1 MKYSLLI
8 TVSVTI
14 NVLFFLLYI
23 FFGIVQH
30 GSLDD
35 YFMSGVL
42 TGAYSS
48 SYDVHTFFVNSAYG
62 YFLRPF
68 YLFFPQV
75 GWYFIFELIGS
86 FVAFTSICFVLIK
99 KMGMRLGLPLS
110 LLILATFTPDFY
122 FQLSFT
128 QCAALYT
135 AAGIL
140 LFMEGDSCENK
151 MILIL
156 GGILF
161 IAGSIMRWE
170 CFLLGLPFFGALLAS
185 NIYNRKKLWK
195 ASVAVLGVIIIAIV
209 GLKIHEKNLYAQEDY
224 RYYADYQPVR
234 AFFCDGAYYD
244 IETTFDELEERGMS
258 GRDFLLLKRWMMY
271 DTEKFCIDSLR
282 PIVDI
287 CLRNKYEPNWERMPF
302 SFFMAVSVALT
313 RANGWCWVVVCL
325 FLVLFPYKRS
335 NWYPWVSLSLIALSL
350 GYLLWVNRLVYRVET
365 GVWLYAVVC
374 AIPFL
379 SKDIV
384 KKSGARFANML
395 VCGIYLLA
403 VVFAIWAISS
413 QPLKTQWNNLIET
426 KEMTQDWSSFVDY
439 AQQHSNEIFLLPFDR
454 YKQLGT
460 LKDKPYKSVAPGS
473 WQNIIPLGYWN
484 INLPSMKSELVKR
497 GVVNPVKD
505 IVNPNVFVV
514 ADKDIL
520 SLPDYYLRHYNQALV
535 VDTVASFG
543 EICLL
548 KYQLVETTK

>member
-1 MKYSLLI
+1 MRQCHLVI
-8 TVSVTI
+8 VSVAI

-23 FFGIVQH
+23 FFGIIQH

-42 TGAYSS
+42 TGAYGS

-62 YFLRPF
+62 SFLRPF

-75 GWYFIFELIGS
+75 GWYFTFELIGV
-86 FVAFTSICFVLIK
+86 FVAFTSICFILMK
-99 KMGMRLGLPLS
+99 KLGMRLGLPLS

-140 LFMEGDSCENK
+140 LLVVGDSCENK
-151 MILIL
+151 MFLIW

-161 IAGSIMRWE
+161 IAGSVMRWE
-170 CFLLGLPFFGALLAS
+170 CFLLGLPFFAVLLAS
-185 NIYNRKKLWK
+185 NVYNRKKLWK
-195 ASVAVLGVIIIAIV
+195 VSIVVLGVIVIAIV
-209 GLKIHEKNLYAQEDY
+209 GLKNHEKNLYVQEDY

-234 AFFCDGAYYD
+234 AFLGDGAFYD
-244 IETTFDELEERGMS
+244 FETTFDELEERGMS
-258 GRDFLLLKRWMMY
+258 GKDFLLLKRWMFY
-271 DTEKFCIDSLR
+271 DTETFGIDSLQ
-282 PIVDI
+282 PIIDI
-287 CLRNKYEPNWERMPF
+287 CLRNKYEPNWKRMFF

-313 RANGWCWVVVCL
+313 RTNGWCWVVFCL
-325 FLVLFPYKRS
+325 LLILFPHKRS

-350 GYLLWVNRLVYRVET
+350 GYLLWVNRLVYRVES
-365 GVWLYAVVC
+365 GVWLYAIVS

-384 KKSGARFANML
+384 KKSGTHFDNIL
-395 VCGIYLLA
+395 VCGIYLLV

-413 QPLKTQWNNLIET
+413 QPLKTRWTLIET
-426 KEMTQDWSSFVDY
+426 KEMTQDWSSFVEY

-484 INLPSMKSELVKR
+484 INLPAMKSELVKR
-497 GVVNPVKD
+497 GVVNPIKDVVK
-505 IVNPNVFVV
+505 PNVFVV
-514 ADKDIL
+514 ADKDIS

-535 VDTVASFG
+535 VDTVVSFG

-548 KYQLVETTK
+548 KYQLAEAAK